1 MSANSTQTAFLPAA
15 WSEALDGIQHALDE
29 AVAGAAEREQQLQ
42 TQTPGNELNAP
53 AWQEHLKRLDEH
65 LALMQASS
73 QQPEKGAQEA
83 DATLAACETAL
94 KEWLAASAAH
104 GQKLAKWAGGAI

>member
-73 QQPEKGAQEA
+73 QQPEKGASGSRRNPGS
-83 DATLAACETAL
+83 LRN
-94 KEWLAASAAH
+94 SAKRMA
-104 GQKLAKWAGGAI
+104 GRQRRARAKAG